1 MIKVVVVNPE
11 SDKPLCVCGCV
22 NNEAG
27 QRIAFEMEEWLIR
40 SYRLVQ
46 IWHDGRLFEQPALRY
61 LQAHCMSSG
70 EPALY
75 IHTRGAFNRWKTT
88 QPTHRMWEHEF
99 GQFRDKYFNIVRTD
113 KPTAACPFTGA
124 NKHTWYNGFVAN
136 AAAFAAIPEI
146 VPNAD
151 RMVFERIFKG
161 SDVNVVGTIFNNI
174 DDESKLPP
182 ARRYL
187 FDNYLKQ

>member
-1 MIKVVVVNPE
+1 
-11 SDKPLCVCGCV
+11 
-22 NNEAG
+22 
-27 QRIAFEMEEWLIR
+27 
-40 SYRLVQ
+40 
-46 IWHDGRLFEQPALRY
+46 
-61 LQAHCMSSG
+61 
-70 EPALY
+70 
-75 IHTRGAFNRWKTT
+75 
-88 QPTHRMWEHEF
+88 MWEHEF
-99 GQFRDKYFNIVRTD
+99 GQFRAKYFNIVRTD

-174 DDESKLPP
+174 DDESKWPP

-187 FDNYLKQ
+187 FDNYLKP